1 VIQVSH
7 KNQGEP
13 ENEIDDPDAMAE
25 LKQTPIAAQ
34 LVSSTV

>member
-1 VIQVSH
+1 VTQISH

-25 LKQTPIAAQ
+25 LIQTPIAAQ
-34 LVSSTV
+34 LAFSTM